1 MPKPPQ
7 DLREVSS
14 LIRIVAD
21 LRGPDGC
28 PWDKEQ
34 THLTLTPY
42 AVEEVGELVE
52 AIESKDDSKTKDE
65 LGDVLFQVVLHAQ
78 LASERGAFS
87 FADVVQ
93 NLSEKMI
100 RRHPHVFSDTRVS
113 GSGDVVRN
121 WDEIKKAE
129 KAAAAGLD
137 GGAGAGT
144 AAGAV
149 TSGTAAGALTSGTAA
164 GAAGPGKTLDVPI
177 ALPALQRA
185 AKIGS
190 RTRKLKF
197 DWQHPDQVMEKIRE
211 EIAEFEEALEEGS
224 DDAVSHE
231 LGDVLFSL
239 AQMARHLERDPEQIL
254 REANRRFETR
264 FETMMEICRER
275 GLEWMTLD
283 DETREALWGA
293 AKERTAK

>member
-14 LIRIVAD
+14 LLRIVAD

-34 THLTLTPY
+34 THFTLTPY

-78 LASERGAFS
+78 LADERGAFS

-129 KAAAAGLD
+129 KAAGTG

-144 AAGAV
+144 VAGARGSAGAETGPV
-149 TSGTAAGALTSGTAA
+149 TSGAAA

-275 GLEWMTLD
+275 GLEWMALD
-283 DETREALWGA
+283 DETREALWSA

>member
-14 LIRIVAD
+14 LLRIVAD

-100 RRHPHVFSDTRVS
+100 RRHPHVFSDTRVA
-113 GSGDVVRN
+113 GSGEVIRN

-129 KAAAAGLD
+129 KAAS
-137 GGAGAGT
+137 GAGGSAGA

-149 TSGTAAGALTSGTAA
+149 TSGAAAGAV
-164 GAAGPGKTLDVPI
+164 GPGNTLDVPI

-264 FETMMEICRER
+264 FETMMAICRER
-275 GLEWMTLD
+275 GLDWMALD
-283 DETREALWGA
+283 DETREALWNA